1 MSKRRSKK
9 TKLALTRRLKCHI
22 VATKK
27 EVTSTENPDLR
38 SDYPREVQD
47 MLRAI
52 CKRLKL
58 LFSSAFALSNPWF
71 KSLFSLENAL
81 IPCT

>member
-38 SDYPREVQD
+38 SDYIREVQD
-47 MLRAI
+47 M
-52 CKRLKL
+52 
-58 LFSSAFALSNPWF
+58 
-71 KSLFSLENAL
+71 
-81 IPCT
+81 